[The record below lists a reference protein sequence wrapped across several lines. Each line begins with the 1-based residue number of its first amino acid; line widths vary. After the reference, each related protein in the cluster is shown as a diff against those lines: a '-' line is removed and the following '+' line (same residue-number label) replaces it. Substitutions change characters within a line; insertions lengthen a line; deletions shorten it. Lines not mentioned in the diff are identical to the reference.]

1 MAFKSINYRKLLFE
15 SLRNFFSVTASGSI
29 STFFKFLTAFVQ
41 PLEAPFTTF
50 TSFRNKELL
59 ISQCKWQVGQLANV
73 LNILYDSA
81 LLRIY
86 CTQSD
91 YQILSAPQFEYPTNT
106 FFSDFGSASTI
117 FANEFSDKVNVTIF
131 TINVPTTVYSSDLLA
146 TVNQI
151 AFDGSNFTINQ
162 F

>member
-1 MAFKSINYRKLLFE
+1 MAFRNINYRKLLFE
-15 SLRNFFSVTASGSI
+15 SLRNFFSVTAIGSI
-29 STFFKFLTAFVQ
+29 STFFKYFTAFVQ

-50 TSFRNKELL
+50 TTFRNKELL

-73 LNILYDSA
+73 LNILYDA
-81 LLRIY
+81 TLKRIY
-86 CTQSD
+86 CTQST
-91 YQILSAPQFEYPTNT
+91 YNILTAPEFAYTST
-106 FFSDFGSASTI
+106 TYCSDFGSTPLI
-117 FANEFSDKVNVTIF
+117 FSSEFNDKVNTTAF
-131 TINVPTTVYSSDLLA
+131 TINVPTSVYTSDLLA